1 MGSSRARF
9 GVQVG
14 GQGCCQGR
22 GSRSGVKVRVMIGGH
37 KVVGQG
43 RGVKVGGQGQGIGHG
58 VKSGEVWGPGRG
70 SRSGKGSRFGGQGR
84 GQCRGHGQRS
94 RSGS

>member
-14 GQGCCQGR
+14 GQGCGQDR
-22 GSRSGVKVRVMIGGH
+22 GSRSGVKVV
-37 KVVGQG
+37 
-43 RGVKVGGQGQGIGHG
+43 VKVGGQGQG
-58 VKSGEVWGPGRG
+58 
-70 SRSGKGSRFGGQGR
+70 
-84 GQCRGHGQRS
+84 S